1 MACTLRSVTT
11 VGVEERHRV
20 ANQEIVVARHRR
32 QHGDRYRTSEPTSSV
47 TSGTIRHGVSE
58 RHTSPL
64 PSGRGGTG
72 YCGHAA
78 FTCRAVRGAPMTIL
92 HQDETFDPAGPA
104 LVPDHAGDGGIAG
117 AERNLLMAVLTDAIV
132 HYGTSAELGR
142 GPRPTASAEAARWIL
157 SNDRRW
163 PFSFVNVCE
172 ALGLDPSAVRRAV
185 TNGRVSAH
193 DPRAHDVAYR
203 RAPPVP
209 RRRVPRCYRAALVR
223 R

>member
-1 MACTLRSVTT
+1 
-11 VGVEERHRV
+11 
-20 ANQEIVVARHRR
+20 
-32 QHGDRYRTSEPTSSV
+32 
-47 TSGTIRHGVSE
+47 
-58 RHTSPL
+58 
-64 PSGRGGTG
+64 
-72 YCGHAA
+72 
-78 FTCRAVRGAPMTIL
+78 MTNL

-172 ALGLDPSAVRRAV
+172 ALALDPSAVRRAV
-185 TNGRVSAH
+185 TNGRVPLTTRGRTTSRTAG
-193 DPRAHDVAYR
+193 PRQSLDAASR
-203 RAPPVP
+203 GATVP
-209 RRRVPRCYRAALVR
+209 R
-223 R
+223 